1 MKKKTQLRG
10 KSSEKIVKDIRRA
23 TRRRRSPEEKIRI
36 VLDGLRGEESIAG
49 LCRGEGIVE
58 SLYCSWSKEFLEAG
72 KKRLAGDTSRAATA
86 DEVKDLHR
94 EARDLKVIGWGWMYL
109 STILDDDSRYII
121 AWKLCTS
128 MKAEDVSETLELALK
143 ASGCDLTTVPA
154 TSPVIWLM
162 GWRTRA

>member
-1 MKKKTQLRG
+1 MVCAARKASQDC
-10 KSSEKIVKDIRRA
+10 V
-23 TRRRRSPEEKIRI
+23 
-36 VLDGLRGEESIAG
+36 
-49 LCRGEGIVE
+49 
-58 SLYCSWSKEFLEAG
+58 AG

>member
-1 MKKKTQLRG
+1 MPHA
-10 KSSEKIVKDIRRA
+10 DA
-23 TRRRRSPEEKIRI
+23 
-36 VLDGLRGEESIAG
+36 VLL
-49 LCRGEGIVE
+49 
-58 SLYCSWSKEFLEAG
+58 
-72 KKRLAGDTSRAATA
+72 KKRSVLCWMVCAARKASQDRAAGDTSRAATA
-86 DEVKDLHR
+86 DEVKDLRR
-94 EARDLKVIGWGWMYL
+94 EARDLKVIGWGRMYL